1 MRYAETE
8 RQPLHYSSA
17 HFTAVDPAGGGV
29 AIYGWFSAFLLKE
42 ASQLH
47 NLIHTYKQMC
57 TTFSSHLRSVP
68 QTKEYKAC
76 MTYLIELSDTE

>member
-29 AIYGWFSAFLLKE
+29 AIYGWFSACLLKE
-42 ASQLH
+42 ASQLY
-47 NLIHTYKQMC
+47 NLIHTYKQM
-57 TTFSSHLRSVP
+57 
-68 QTKEYKAC
+68 
-76 MTYLIELSDTE
+76 